1 MKLTDLTG
9 LRQRNDET
17 VSAFIQRFREVKN
30 KCYSLVLSDQ
40 QLADVAFQGLLPHIR
55 EKYASQEFEQQKALD
70 RIKQY
75 LTNPLVLV
83 PPQKHKPYK
92 LYLSADER
100 AIGST
105 LIQEFEGKERVIY
118 YVSRRLLDAETR
130 YPPVER
136 LCLCLYFSCTKLR
149 HYLLSTE
156 CTVVSKK
163 NKQIVKSESLSAGFF
178 PNVSRSVIGAFRQYR
193 TT

>member
-163 NKQIVKSESLSAGFF
+163 NKQIVKSESLSAGFSECL
-178 PNVSRSVIGAFRQYR
+178 SRSVIGTFRRYR